1 MTILKTE
8 LNMDAERIM
17 KASGQLM
24 GAIADNS
31 ALQSVLVGDYV
42 DDAPHSGS
50 VSKLLGEALKEKLGS
65 SNETQIKKVLASA
78 ISIAEQNGVLPADMS
93 FDNSLDIAKAVD
105 SAVTQVKTAY
115 QNGAG
120 LMSATDVAEV
130 LIDKTAAQL
139 AVSVDQAFETGMIA
153 NGIIALCAGIGIP
166 QAAAYKPLI
175 KQTIQIIEPT
185 LRNVVQKGI
194 VHCREF
200 AKTALRQCI
209 ATAKTYA
216 SKVMTK
222 IFA

>member
-1 MTILKTE
+1 M
-8 LNMDAERIM
+8 
-17 KASGQLM
+17 
-24 GAIADNS
+24 
-31 ALQSVLVGDYV
+31 
-42 DDAPHSGS
+42 
-50 VSKLLGEALKEKLGS
+50 
-65 SNETQIKKVLASA
+65 
-78 ISIAEQNGVLPADMS
+78 
-93 FDNSLDIAKAVD
+93 DIAKAVD

-120 LMSATDVAEV
+120 LMFATDVAEV

-139 AVSVDQAFETGMIA
+139 AVSVNQAFETGMANEMIA

-185 LRNVVQKGI
+185 LRSVVQKGI

-200 AKTALRQCI
+200 AKTALRQCV